1 MSSPW
6 VPSEETR
13 EWHAA
18 TTSEQCEKI
27 EAALQAQGLDITF
40 VRDEKTGNSILEVA
54 CIFDGPDSDTEA
66 DRWTSYQE
74 TD

>member
-1 MSSPW
+1 MSKPW
-6 VPSEETR
+6 DPKTETR

-18 TTSEQCEKI
+18 TTPEQCEKI
-27 EAALQAQGLDITF
+27 EAALQGQGLDVTF
-40 VRDEKTGNSILEVA
+40 VQDENTGNSILKVA
-54 CIFDGPDSDTEA
+54 CIFDGPDEDINA